1 MRKEG
6 SVHNTEWPIFEDAL
20 TIDDEIVMVVQVN
33 GKVRDKL
40 QIARTIS
47 EDELKSLALQQD
59 SVKKHVSEKEIV
71 KTIVVKERLIN
82 FVVK

>member
-1 MRKEG
+1 MR
-6 SVHNTEWPIFEDAL
+6 L